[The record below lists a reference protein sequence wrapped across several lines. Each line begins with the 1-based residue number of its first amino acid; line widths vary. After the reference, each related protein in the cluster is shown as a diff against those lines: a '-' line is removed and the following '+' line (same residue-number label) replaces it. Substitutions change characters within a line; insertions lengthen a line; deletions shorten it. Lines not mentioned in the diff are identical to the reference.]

1 MDLQLFANN
10 GDDDL
15 KDDDLDDDKKDDDLK
30 DDKKDDDTKEKDT
43 FTKEEYESK
52 LQSETDKRV
61 TQALKKQERK
71 LDDEIREADK
81 LKSMSD
87 EQKERYKFEQREK
100 DLIKKEKEYALME
113 NKVECSNI
121 LSERGLPKEFLNYVV
136 AEDAEQMMGNIDTMD
151 RVFKSAV
158 ADAVGSKIDK
168 KVPRHSSEKQAS
180 MTKEKFGKL
189 SLAQQSDIYKTNPT
203 LWKQMNS

>member
-10 GDDDL
+10 EDE
-15 KDDDLDDDKKDDDLK
+15 DLDEEDLDEEKKDE
-30 DDKKDDDTKEKDT
+30 KKDM

-52 LQSETDKRV
+52 LQAETDRRV

-71 LDDEIREADK
+71 LDDKIREADK
-81 LKSMSD
+81 LRDMSD
-87 EQKERYKFEQREK
+87 EQKKQYKFEQREK
-100 DLIKKEKEYALME
+100 DLTKKEKEYALME

-121 LSERGLPKEFLNYVV
+121 LSDRGLPKEFLNYVV
-136 AEDAEQMMGNIDTMD
+136 AEDAEQMMENIDTMD
-151 RVFKSAV
+151 RIFKSAV
-158 ADAVGSKIDK
+158 ADEVGSKINK
-168 KVPRHSSEKQAS
+168 KTPRHSNETQGK
-180 MTKEKFGKL
+180 MTKEKFSKL